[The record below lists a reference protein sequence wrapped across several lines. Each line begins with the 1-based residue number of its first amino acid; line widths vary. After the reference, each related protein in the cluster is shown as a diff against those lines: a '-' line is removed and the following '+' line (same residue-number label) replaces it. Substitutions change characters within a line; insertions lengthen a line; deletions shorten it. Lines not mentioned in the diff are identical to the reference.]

1 MLGFESYLWH
11 FSNLNLATVWLTHFD
26 AGAEGEREGGD
37 EEEAGGQGQ
46 EQGAQSGA
54 LGVG

>member
-1 MLGFESYLWH
+1 MGSERYLWH
-11 FSNLNLATVWLTHFD
+11 FSNLNEATAWLTHFD